1 MHGFVPRAL
10 NRLVQR
16 FLRAAPVVLLAILFL
31 ALPSS
36 FGWGESAE
44 RMIVDKA
51 VDTLPDEMLP
61 FFLANRGY
69 LMQHVTDPLESEA
82 RTPADEPKGFI
93 QLDHYGP
100 YPYAALPRAYT
111 AAVAKFGRR
120 QLGARGVLPW
130 QIGLYSQ
137 KLTDALRSH
146 NWDDAK
152 LSAAILAHY
161 VAAAHDPFKSTV
173 NRDGVLSDQQ
183 GVNERFG
190 VSLVDRY
197 QRFFFL
203 KPNEAAFIRDPTD
216 HAFEMSLDAHS
227 WLENILL
234 ADRRAHEGLPGYTS
248 EYYDRFYA
256 QAGATLI
263 RQMTDAATDTG
274 SYWMTAWIN
283 AGRPQ
288 LPGS

>member
-1 MHGFVPRAL
+1 MRGFVR
-10 NRLVQR
+10 RLLKPY
-16 FLRAAPVVLLAILFL
+16 LRATPSLLVAILFL

-36 FGWGESAE
+36 FGWGDNAE

-51 VDTLPDEMLP
+51 VDTLPQEMLP
-61 FFLANRGY
+61 FFQANRAY
-69 LMQHVTDPLESEA
+69 LMQHVTDPLEAEA
-82 RTPADEPKGFI
+82 RSPAEQPKGFI
-93 QLDHYGP
+93 QLDHYGA
-100 YPYAALPRAYT
+100 YPFAALPRTYT

-120 QLGARGVLPW
+120 QLDARGVLPW
-130 QIGLYSQ
+130 QIGLYS
-137 KLTDALRSH
+137 KRLTDAFRAH

-152 LSAAILAHY
+152 LSAAELAHY

-173 NRDGVLSDQQ
+173 NADGTLSNQQ
-183 GVNERFG
+183 GINLRFG
-190 VSLVDRY
+190 VGLVDRY

-216 HAFEMSLDAHS
+216 HAFEMSVDAHS
-227 WLENILL
+227 WLENVLI
-234 ADRRAHEGLPGYTS
+234 ADRRAHEGLTGYPS

-256 QAGATLI
+256 QVGAVLI
-263 RQMTDAATDTG
+263 RQLSDASTDLG